1 MVTMRRSGQ
10 MSSTQLGSN
19 VEVETPSLGS
29 REIDVDASLAQV
41 RQLKRTLKQLSKNQ
55 LIQLVLQQVNETI
68 EQQNINKVLLEQLK
82 TKESANVK

>member
-1 MVTMRRSGQ
+1 
-10 MSSTQLGSN
+10 MSSMPLENNQEELENGA
-19 VEVETPSLGS
+19 PSLGLDD
-29 REIDVDASLAQV
+29 IDVAASMAQV

-82 TKESANVK
+82 SKESPDVE